1 MTQRMFPWAGL
12 CDTYVA
18 QTLTSSAS
26 CPCKPS
32 DIHIWKVKL
41 DFSKKKKKVCRG
53 GWVSVWDSPEPA
65 QGWGADRSHFCPGLR
80 SSFLRKRVFLGCW
93 SFSLAAAQGNRSG
106 LRHLVL
112 SLIGVRAL
120 PSGHVFPECRGVH
133 HSWQLPEPAA
143 QHLSPLSRWALWIQ
157 VCHSCGYR
165 YKLASALWASP
176 ELSLV
181 SRRLC
186 QKSQVLLPICP
197 I

>member
-1 MTQRMFPWAGL
+1 M
-12 CDTYVA
+12 
-18 QTLTSSAS
+18 
-26 CPCKPS
+26 
-32 DIHIWKVKL
+32 
-41 DFSKKKKKVCRG
+41 
-53 GWVSVWDSPEPA
+53 WDSPEAA
-65 QGWGADRSHFCPGLR
+65 QGWELTGHILVLGSAAVFHES
-80 SSFLRKRVFLGCW
+80 VFLGCW

-112 SLIGVRAL
+112 WLMGVRAL

-176 ELSLV
+176 ELPVV
-181 SRRLC
+181 SRGIC
-186 QKSQVLLPICP
+186 QKSQCP
-197 I
+197 VSHLSFALSTEIFPHSLFYPLYNYTLIIYLSFFFLYNCLQRQS